1 MGVYIELYAP
11 IFNYNSMSQVIKK
24 FEPGGKTTQPRLYKR
39 GNDDIDLDAYIRN
52 AESEFSYW
60 LANSRLKDKEKQQ
73 VQEAY
78 SQILQGINDGTF
90 TYKIGGGYNN
100 SVGMSNKTKGFD
112 AAGLAAGFLGNIL
125 RNQSVYKAPEEKPD
139 PSKIEWKGNSS
150 VGSALVRHLYGS
162 DKESLKDFIDLDSY
176 DTKTKKRGN
185 ANRIARFK
193 SGLEYIRD
201 NFDNL
206 FTSFTD
212 SDKATALEGINSAL
226 SAFNNGTV
234 EDNEYLDLSRAT
246 GMSNLRDM
254 FFSGETYGNTA
265 QTTATPST
273 EGSSSGSTYNNEDEW
288 RASTHPRSTVTNL
301 TNRSLTTTAVYKRE
315 GRIKLN
321 SILMN
326 MPKDNLLK
334 LIWTGI
340 NYSPT
345 GQELNRGKSIL
356 KGFGQ
361 LTSFENNFIIRQ
373 ALEAARRRKILHQF
387 PTAPNSY
394 YIPFVSSKLDSR
406 STGFVYTISPDGNH
420 TLREM
425 DRWDI
430 PFYTTQWHNEF
441 TAQVPSNR
449 KGGILKFKGGGT
461 PQWYAGLTDYDPTKY
476 TFAYNVNNLV
486 DGDMSDTSFD
496 PWASATA
503 GQQLGRYTPTTG
515 HGEMGVNKAHFN
527 FAKGVEGQQY
537 YQNFGQALLNADGTP
552 TDVGVAWMKK
562 VDALLPEDSPAR
574 FYDANGNLRTSQS
587 PTGRD
592 AHGRAQK
599 SYSSL
604 ADYISAVRNDQILG
618 ARHNVFLNEGKR
630 YFYKAADGTEHWV
643 DPEQVANYIV
653 SENPVRSQWNDD
665 KTVYWRDYELTGL
678 KAPQE
683 VTAGDDPQGEHSDA
697 WNKVFGVGKDQ
708 VNEKFL
714 PPVDLIPKTGS
725 FGNFMAELTPD
736 LIGAGR
742 LVASL
747 HTNNRVANT
756 IRPSLKPVL
765 YNPINLHKPLTGD
778 FAAMQNQNR
787 LAAEIQSNASR
798 PFTSDASLAAARQL
812 EGQRIANDTRLK
824 GSMIDNEAIKKSN
837 EDRFN
842 LIKELMYYNDKMVYK
857 PNKKSINQTDR
868 ERAQL
873 GATRLKSDWQSQ
885 DNFSAGIETRRR
897 TRLDENRERANNFY
911 DKVEMDN
918 ATRLYNDYKSEAY
931 TAAQEWLRSPE
942 GKNADGS
949 SKDITEWPQYTLYKR
964 NLEEAERRAQSM
976 MYSRMAQRYGFSYT
990 NPWTEESNNLFFN
1003 RGWRGRYL
1011 S

>member
-125 RNQSVYKAPEEKPD
+125 RNQSVYKAPKEKPD

-150 VGSALVRHLYGS
+150 VGSALVKHLYGS
-162 DKESLKDFIDLDSY
+162 DRESLKDFIDLDPY

-185 ANRIARFK
+185 ANRSARFK

-226 SAFNNGTV
+226 AAFNNGTV
-234 EDNEYLDLSRAT
+234 ENNEYLDLSRAT

-254 FFSGETYGNTA
+254 FFSGETYGGTT
-265 QTTATPST
+265 QTPAIPST
-273 EGSSSGSTYNNEDEW
+273 EGSSSGSTYTNEDEW
-288 RASTHPRSTVTNL
+288 KAAKHPKSTVANL

-334 LIWTGI
+334 LIQTGI
-340 NYSPT
+340 RYSPT

-387 PTAPNSY
+387 PTDPNSY

-425 DRWDI
+425 DRQDI
-430 PFYTTQWHNEF
+430 PFYTTQWHNDF
-441 TAQVPSNR
+441 IGQVPSNR
-449 KGGILKFKGGGT
+449 KGGILKFEAGGT

-476 TFAYNVNNLV
+476 TFTYNVNNLV

-515 HGEMGVNKAHFN
+515 HGKMGVNKAHFN

-574 FYDANGNLRTSQS
+574 FYDASGNLRTSWS

-604 ADYISAVRNDQILG
+604 ADYISAIRNDQILG
-618 ARHNVFLNEGKR
+618 ARHNVFLNEGNR
-630 YFYKAADGTEHWV
+630 YFYKDVDGTEHWV

-665 KTVYWRDYELTGL
+665 KTVYWHDYELTGL

-697 WNKVFGVGKDQ
+697 GKKVFSVD
-708 VNEKFL
+708 ETFL
-714 PPVDLIPKTGS
+714 PPVDSIPKTGS
-725 FGNFMAELTPD
+725 FGNFMAELTPG

-742 LVASL
+742 LWASL
-747 HTNNRVANT
+747 HTNNRVYDT
-756 IRPSLKPVL
+756 VLPSLKPVL
-765 YNPINLHKPLTGD
+765 KDTYERYSPVTGA
-778 FAAMQNQNR
+778 FSARQFKNR
-787 LAAEIQSNASR
+787 QGADVMRQSNQ
-798 PFTSDASLAAARQL
+798 PFTSDASLAAARML
-812 EGQRIANDTRLK
+812 EGQRQANQLQTEGFLADDQQIRKTQAEALARQE
-824 GSMIDNEAIKKSN
+824 DNMARRSEVAN
-837 EDRFN
+837 FN
-842 LIKELMYYNDKMVYK
+842 RA
-857 PNKKSINQTDR
+857 SINKTNR

-873 GATRLKSDWQSQ
+873 EATRLKSNWQSW
-885 DNFSAGIETRRR
+885 DNFLQGFESRIR
-897 TRLDENRERANNFY
+897 TRMDENRERANNFY
-911 DKVEMDN
+911 DKLSANQAEEW
-918 ATRLYNDYKSEAY
+918 YNTAMEPADRAY
-931 TAAQEWLRSPE
+931 ASWQKANV
-942 GKNADGS
+942 GADPS
-949 SKDITEWPQYTLYKR
+949 TEWGENGSEWQKYVKHR
-964 NLEEAERRAQSM
+964 REARARANAMIYQSM
-976 MYSRMAQRYGFSYT
+976 ADRYGLSYT
-990 NPWTEESNNLFFN
+990 NPYTNESNALFNWN
-1003 RGWRGRYL
+1003 RRYV
-1011 S
+1011 

>member
-185 ANRIARFK
+185 ANRSARFK

-430 PFYTTQWHNEF
+430 PFYTTQWHNDF
-441 TAQVPSNR
+441 IGQVPSN
-449 KGGILKFKGGGT
+449 KNGGSL
-461 PQWYAGLTDYDPTKY
+461 
-476 TFAYNVNNLV
+476 
-486 DGDMSDTSFD
+486 
-496 PWASATA
+496 
-503 GQQLGRYTPTTG
+503 R
-515 HGEMGVNKAHFN
+515 
-527 FAKGVEGQQY
+527 
-537 YQNFGQALLNADGTP
+537 
-552 TDVGVAWMKK
+552 
-562 VDALLPEDSPAR
+562 R
-574 FYDANGNLRTSQS
+574 F
-587 PTGRD
+587 
-592 AHGRAQK
+592 AHGGV
-599 SYSSL
+599 SNVEYNTDNYSWEDIIYNSNQFANVLRSL
-604 ADYISAVRNDQILG
+604 NREN
-618 ARHNVFLNEGKR
+618 
-630 YFYKAADGTEHWV
+630 YKAANTLQNRYFTDKINDKWNEGTLERRDEVATYQTDFNNAYGSYLNQGAIEDAIKAGLIKRVGTTGDNASNSTPYSDGYAGAITNLRHLGTGDHVKYLDEMNKILHQNGLYAFLNKDTNMINYGVWE
-643 DPEQVANYIV
+643 DPVAARKAVVASTQSPEAV
-653 SENPVRSQWNDD
+653 SEEQLFGN
-665 KTVYWRDYELTGL
+665 
-678 KAPQE
+678 QE
-683 VTAGDDPQGEHSDA
+683 EHSDA
-697 WNKVFGVGKDQ
+697 WKKVFGPSGSVD
-708 VNEKFL
+708 EKFL
-714 PPVDLIPKTGS
+714 PPVDSIPKTGS
-725 FGNFMAELTPD
+725 FGNFMAELAPD

-842 LIKELMYYNDKMVYK
+842 LIKELMYYNDKMVYR

-873 GATRLKSDWQSQ
+873 GATRLKFNQQSQ
-885 DNFSAGIETRRR
+885 DNFSAGIETRLR

>member
-39 GNDDIDLDAYIRN
+39 GNDDIDLDAYIRD

-162 DKESLKDFIDLDSY
+162 DKESLKDFIDLDPY
-176 DTKTKKRGN
+176 DTKTKKRGST
-185 ANRIARFK
+185 NRSARFK

-212 SDKATALEGINSAL
+212 SDKATALERINSAL

-234 EDNEYLDLSRAT
+234 ENNEYLDLGRAT

-254 FFSGETYGNTA
+254 FFSGETYGSTP
-265 QTTATPST
+265 QTPQTPGT
-273 EGSSSGSTYNNEDEW
+273 PGTPGGGGTDGGVFTNEDEW
-288 RASTHPRSTVTNL
+288 RSAKYPRLNTQVVAPIHLTDPNKYGSHSRIQLDKHLRTLSKNDLLDIVRSITVPNLYNHPKLRNKAASWSHVPFSNKYI
-301 TNRSLTTTAVYKRE
+301 A
-315 GRIKLN
+315 LN
-321 SILMN
+321 ALKVL
-326 MPKDNLLK
+326 KDK
-334 LIWTGI
+334 G
-340 NYSPT
+340 Y
-345 GQELNRGKSIL
+345 LNGYADSS
-356 KGFGQ
+356 G
-361 LTSFENNFIIRQ
+361 NNFYIDGSYNK
-373 ALEAARRRKILHQF
+373 RRG
-387 PTAPNSY
+387 
-394 YIPFVSSKLDSR
+394 
-406 STGFVYTISPDGNH
+406 TGLVWNMGNMTISETNIY
-420 TLREM
+420 
-425 DRWDI
+425 DI
-430 PFYTTQWHNEF
+430 PWWVTKMHNEF

-449 KGGILKFKGGGT
+449 KGGILKFRDGGT
-461 PQWYAGLTDYDPTKY
+461 PQWYADLPYYDHTKY
-476 TFAYNVNNLV
+476 TSAYNVNNLV

-574 FYDANGNLRTSQS
+574 FYDANGNLRTSWS

-618 ARHNVFLNEGKR
+618 ARHNVFLNEGNR
-630 YFYKAADGTEHWV
+630 YFYKDVNGTEHWV
-643 DPEQVANYIV
+643 DPEQVTNYIV

-665 KTVYWRDYELTGL
+665 KTVYWHDYELTGL
-678 KAPQE
+678 KSPQE

-697 WNKVFGVGKDQ
+697 RNKVFGVGKDQ

-725 FGNFMAELTPD
+725 FGNFMAELTPG

-742 LVASL
+742 LWASL
-747 HTNNRVANT
+747 HTNNRVYNT
-756 IRPSLKPVL
+756 VLPSLKPVL
-765 YNPINLHKPLTGD
+765 KDTYERYSPVTGA
-778 FAAMQNQNR
+778 FSVRQFKNR
-787 LAAEIQSNASR
+787 QGADVMRQSNQ
-798 PFTSDASLAAARQL
+798 PFTSDASLAAARML
-812 EGQRIANDTRLK
+812 EGQRQANQLQTEGFLADDQEIRRTQAEALARQE
-824 GSMIDNEAIKKSN
+824 DNMARRSEVAN
-837 EDRFN
+837 FN
-842 LIKELMYYNDKMVYK
+842 RA
-857 PNKKSINQTDR
+857 SINQTNR

-873 GATRLKSDWQSQ
+873 GATRLKSNWQSW
-885 DNFSAGIETRRR
+885 DNFLQGFESRIR
-897 TRLDENRERANNFY
+897 TRMDENRERANNFY
-911 DKVEMDN
+911 DKLSANQAEEW
-918 ATRLYNDYKSEAY
+918 YNKAIEPAR
-931 TAAQEWLRSPE
+931 AALLAWSKTPE
-942 GKNADGS
+942 GRNADY
-949 SKDITEWPQYTLYKR
+949 TEWSEWDKYNKFMK
-964 NLEEAERRAQSM
+964 EARARANAMIYQSM
-976 MYSRMAQRYGFSYT
+976 ADRYGLSYT
-990 NPWTEESNNLFFN
+990 NPYTDESNVLFNWN
-1003 RGWRGRYL
+1003 RRYV
-1011 S
+1011 

>member
-11 IFNYNSMSQVIKK
+11 IFNYNSMSQVIQK

-39 GNDDIDLDAYIRN
+39 GNDDIDLDAYIRD

-78 SQILQGINDGTF
+78 SQMLQGINDGTF
-90 TYKIGGGYNN
+90 TYKVGGGYDN

-125 RNQSVYKAPEEKPD
+125 RNQSVYQAPEEKPD

-150 VGSALVRHLYGS
+150 VGTALIRRLYGS
-162 DKESLKDFIDLDSY
+162 DNESLTDFIDLDPY

-185 ANRIARFK
+185 VNRSARFK

-212 SDKATALEGINSAL
+212 ADKAAALEGINAAL

-234 EDNEYLDLSRAT
+234 EDNEYLDLGRAT

-254 FFSGETYGNTA
+254 FFAGETYGGTT
-265 QTTATPST
+265 QTPVIPST
-273 EGSSSGSTYNNEDEW
+273 EGSSSGSTYTNEDEW
-288 RASTHPRSTVTNL
+288 RAAKHPKSTVTDL

-334 LIWTGI
+334 LIQTGI
-340 NYSPT
+340 RYSPT

-387 PTAPNSY
+387 PTDPNSY

-406 STGFVYTISPDGNH
+406 RTGFVYTISPDGNH
-420 TLREM
+420 TLREI

-430 PFYTTQWHNEF
+430 PFYTTQWHNDF
-441 TAQVPSNR
+441 IGQVPSN
-449 KGGILKFKGGGT
+449 KNGGSLRRFAHGGVSNV
-461 PQWYAGLTDYDPTKY
+461 DY
-476 TFAYNVNNLV
+476 
-486 DGDMSDTSFD
+486 
-496 PWASATA
+496 
-503 GQQLGRYTPTTG
+503 
-515 HGEMGVNKAHFN
+515 
-527 FAKGVEGQQY
+527 
-537 YQNFGQALLNADGTP
+537 NADNYS
-552 TDVGVAWMKK
+552 W
-562 VDALLPEDSPAR
+562 EDIIYNSNQ
-574 FYDANGNLRTSQS
+574 FANVLR
-587 PTGRD
+587 
-592 AHGRAQK
+592 
-599 SYSSL
+599 SL
-604 ADYISAVRNDQILG
+604 NREN
-618 ARHNVFLNEGKR
+618 
-630 YFYKAADGTEHWV
+630 YKAANALQNRYFTDKINDKWNEGTLERRDEVATYQTDFNNAYGSYLNQGAIEDAIKAGLIKRVGTTGDNASNSTPYSDGYAGAITNLRHLGTGDHVKYLDEMNKILHQNGLYAFLNKDTNMINYDVWE
-643 DPEQVANYIV
+643 DPVAARKAVVASTQSPKAV
-653 SENPVRSQWNDD
+653 SEEQLFGN
-665 KTVYWRDYELTGL
+665 
-678 KAPQE
+678 QE
-683 VTAGDDPQGEHSDA
+683 EHSDA
-697 WNKVFGVGKDQ
+697 WKKVFGPSGSVD
-708 VNEKFL
+708 EKFL
-714 PPVDLIPKTGS
+714 PPIDIIPKSGS
-725 FGNFMAELTPD
+725 FGSFMTELAPD

-742 LVASL
+742 LWASL
-747 HTNNRVANT
+747 HTNNKVANT

-765 YNPINLHKPLTGD
+765 YNPINLYKPLTGD

-842 LIKELMYYNDKMVYK
+842 LIKELMYYNDKMVYR
-857 PNKKSINQTDR
+857 PNKKSINQTNR

-873 GATRLKSDWQSQ
+873 KATRLKSNWQSW
-885 DNFSAGIETRRR
+885 DNFLQGIEPRVR
-897 TRLDENRERANNFY
+897 TRLDENKERANNFY
-911 DKVEMDN
+911 DKLATSQAEEWYNSVMEPANRAYSTWQKNNPN
-918 ATRLYNDYKSEAY
+918 ADPTTEWNGGREWRLYLKFKQEAR
-931 TAAQEWLRSPE
+931 ARA
-942 GKNADGS
+942 NAM
-949 SKDITEWPQYTLYKR
+949 IYQ
-964 NLEEAERRAQSM
+964 NIAN
-976 MYSRMAQRYGFSYT
+976 RYGLHYT
-990 NPWTEESNNLFFN
+990 NPYTEESNALFNWN
-1003 RGWRGRYL
+1003 RRYV
-1011 S
+1011 